1 MKHFRKA
8 LTAAVLFVGAVLGA
22 QLGFAGGMPP
32 LPSSSQFNEPSQIV
46 STLNTFINQM
56 NGFAA
61 GQGGYAVQPNGAPS
75 MGLYCNNGAGGA
87 TPQVCNGN
95 RGAVSFTG
103 TTVAADAAVTV
114 TITNS
119 TITTA
124 SNCVG
129 TLQNNPTA
137 AASPYVSSITPT
149 AGSMAVVLGNPGT
162 TTGSVTLTVGFTC
175 FN

>member
-1 MKHFRKA
+1 MKKI
-8 LTAAVLFVGAVLGA
+8 LIAAALFVGAVLGA
-22 QLGFAGGMPP
+22 QLGFGGGIPNV
-32 LPSSSQFNEPSQIV
+32 PSSPTFNEPSQIV
-46 STLNTFINQM
+46 STLNAFVGQL
-56 NGFAA
+56 NGLNNTN
-61 GQGGYAVQPNGAPS
+61 GGYAAASNNTPS
-75 MGLYCNNGAGGA
+75 IGSFCTASGA

-119 TITTA
+119 TITTV
-124 SNCVG
+124 SNCIG
-129 TLQNNPTA
+129 GIQNNPTG
-137 AASPYVSSITPT
+137 AASPFVSSITPT

>member
-1 MKHFRKA
+1 MRKA
-8 LTAAVLFVGAVLGA
+8 LQLVALFAAAVLGA
-22 QLGFAGGMPP
+22 SVGFGGGVP
-32 LPSSSQFNEPSQIV
+32 LVPSSPTFNEPSQIV
-46 STLNTFINQM
+46 STLNAFVNQL
-56 NGFAA
+56 NGNAL
-61 GQGGYAVQPNGAPS
+61 GSGGYAAQPNGTVS
-75 MGLYCNNGAGGA
+75 LGSYCTASGA
-87 TPQVCNGN
+87 TPQTCNAN

-124 SNCVG
+124 SNCIG
-129 TLQNNPTA
+129 GIQNNPTA
-137 AASPYVSSITPT
+137 AASPFVSSITPT
-149 AGSMAVVLGNPGT
+149 AGSLAVVLGNPGT

>member
-1 MKHFRKA
+1 MDKIRKA
-8 LTAAVLFVGAVLGA
+8 LTAAALFVGAVLGA
-22 QLGFAGGMPP
+22 QLGFGGGMPP

-46 STLNTFINQM
+46 STLNAFINQM
-56 NGFAA
+56 NGFPA
-61 GQGGYAVQPNGAPS
+61 GQGGYAVQPNSTPS
-75 MGLYCNNGAGGA
+75 LGLYCSASGA

-124 SNCVG
+124 SGCTG
-129 TLQNNPTA
+129 TIQNNPTA
-137 AASPYVSSITPT
+137 AASPFVSSITPT

-162 TTGSVTLTVGFTC
+162 TTGSVTLTVGFNC